1 MEVIAAMMF
10 YAMAENIKEN
20 TSRISVLEQHVVQ
33 ISHKLENVDFDLMK
47 LMGAHSAHAA
57 RSNFID
63 EEHDDSIGN
72 NKNNIDLLI
81 DTLADALISNDAS
94 N

>member
-1 MEVIAAMMF
+1 MEIIAAMLF
-10 YAMAENIKEN
+10 YTMAENIKDN
-20 TSRISVLEQHVVQ
+20 TSRIDVLEQHIVE
-33 ISHKLENVDFDLMK
+33 ISHKIENVDFDLMK
-47 LMGAHSAHAA
+47 LIGAHSAHAS

-63 EEHDDSIGN
+63 EEHDDSISN

-81 DTLADALISNDAS
+81 NTLADVLTSDDAY